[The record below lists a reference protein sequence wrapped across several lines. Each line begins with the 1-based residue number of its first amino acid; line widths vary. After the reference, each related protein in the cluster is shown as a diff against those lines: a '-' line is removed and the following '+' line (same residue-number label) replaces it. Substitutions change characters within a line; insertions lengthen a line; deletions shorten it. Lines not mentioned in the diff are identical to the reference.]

1 MYNPTCSNNG
11 TQADEGIKPQRH
23 RATRYASPC
32 HCAFVVQKNSIELLQ
47 VEECDA
53 TEVSQ

>member
-32 HCAFVVQKNSIELLQ
+32 RCAFVVQKNSIELLQ